1 MTCSDLTV
9 KMHGKATVWPKSQIV
24 IPKDVRELLNI
35 KPGDDL
41 MIISKGD
48 MAIGMIKS
56 DDVHKFLRYVHSELE
71 Q

>member
-1 MTCSDLTV
+1 MNCSDLTV

-56 DDVHKFLRYVHSELE
+56 DDVPKFLEYIHSEMKN
-71 Q
+71 

>member
-1 MTCSDLTV
+1 
-9 KMHGKATVWPKSQIV
+9 MHGKATVWPKSQIV

-56 DDVHKFLRYVHSELE
+56 DDVPKFLRYIHSELND
-71 Q
+71 